1 MKGMKRITNRVSAA
15 VLALLTLASV
25 ACDKNDKSESDPNLT
40 LQDVTGQYV
49 GTFDF
54 TPAPSAINP
63 DPQPETG
70 VDISFEVTSSG
81 TVHFAEFPAAT
92 LVKALMGDG
101 ADMLIAA
108 LGKISYD
115 ATIGTPTADASQLSA
130 PLATP
135 ELRIEIA
142 ALQMVVLIT
151 IEAPEQFVYTKSGE
165 VTFTLKTTKCQLG
178 EGEMAG
184 EPFDLVNT
192 LKFTA
197 KKQ

>member
-25 ACDKNDKSESDPNLT
+25 ACNKNDKKESDPNLT
-40 LQDVTGQYV
+40 LQNVTGQYV

-54 TPAPSAINP
+54 TPAPSTINP
-63 DPQPETG
+63 NPQPETG
-70 VDISFEVTSSG
+70 IDISFEVTPSG
-81 TVHFAEFPAAT
+81 AVHFPEFPAAT
-92 LVKALMGDG
+92 LVKALMGEG
-101 ADMLIAA
+101 ADALISA
-108 LGKISYD
+108 LGTIAYD
-115 ATIGTPTADASQLSA
+115 ATLGTPTADASKLSA

-135 ELRIEIA
+135 ALRIEIA
-142 ALQMVVLIT
+142 ALQMVVLVT
-151 IEAPEQFVYTKSGE
+151 IEAPEQFSYTKSGE
-165 VTFTLKTTKCQLG
+165 ATFTLKTTKCQLG